1 MNSWKKDTAVHW
13 YSWLFTNEI
22 YFQTKIEHLEIL
34 FILAYLLY
42 RWMYTNLFA
51 ETDVIW

>member
-22 YFQTKIEHLEIL
+22 YFQTKIEHLEML
-34 FILAYLLY
+34 FILAYLVY
-42 RWMYTNLFA
+42 RWMYNNLFA